1 MSVSLATFVSPESP
15 SVADK
20 ESTNYPGLP
29 LRRRRALCARWGK
42 HSRCEPRL
50 LSSDSSRLRPADAP
64 WHWRCLV
71 RRALH
76 APHLRTGAILR
87 TPELAQNL
95 TASLH
100 LPRRQ
105 CPAPRRCQRSP
116 SCRCA
121 EDGSLGS
128 EEHVFKVFIDAML
141 VDGADHRVFGREVL
155 QFVLPMDAAVTFAS
169 GSTSPWTLPRCDG
182 CPWQRLCL
190 RWLRTCVM
198 YPSSS

>member
-1 MSVSLATFVSPESP
+1 MGYS
-15 SVADK
+15 
-20 ESTNYPGLP
+20 
-29 LRRRRALCARWGK
+29 K

-76 APHLRTGAILR
+76 APHLCAGAIPR

-95 TASLH
+95 TASSAS
-100 LPRRQ
+100 Q
-105 CPAPRRCQRSP
+105 TTSSAPAP

-121 EDGSLGS
+121 EDGSLAS

-169 GSTSPWTLPRCDG
+169 GSTSHWTLPRCDG
-182 CPWQRLCL
+182 CP
-190 RWLRTCVM
+190 
-198 YPSSS
+198 